1 MAELT
6 DNGRDDAAPRDA
18 GVPMTVSDVN
28 AWFVREVLPLEPVLM
43 QLFRRSWRNKA
54 DAEDLCQD
62 VYVRVYEAAQ
72 KQFPSPV
79 RPFVLTV
86 ARNLLINRMK
96 HEQVVGI
103 ETIGDLD
110 ALHLAADEPPAD
122 RKIMARE
129 ELRKLQIALDRL
141 PPRCREAVILRK
153 IEGLSRRE
161 IAARMG
167 ISEDTVHRHL
177 TEGRL
182 ALADILYASP
192 LDHGW
197 NP

>member
-1 MAELT
+1 MAKTT
-6 DNGRDDAAPRDA
+6 DNGRDDAAPHGA
-18 GVPMTVSDVN
+18 GEPMTVSDVN
-28 AWFVREVLPLEPVLM
+28 AWFVREVLPLEPILM
-43 QLFRRSWRNKA
+43 QFFGRSWRSKV

-86 ARNLLINRMK
+86 ARNLLINRLK

-103 ETIGDLD
+103 EAMGDLD
-110 ALHLAADEPPAD
+110 ALNVAADEPPPD
-122 RKIMARE
+122 RKVIARE
-129 ELRKLQIALDRL
+129 ELRRLQLALDRL
-141 PPRCREAVILRK
+141 PPRCREAVVLRK

-192 LDHGW
+192 ANNGW
-197 NP
+197 TP

>member
-1 MAELT
+1 MAEVT
-6 DNGRDDAAPRDA
+6 DNGRDDAALHNA
-18 GVPMTVSDVN
+18 GVSMSLSDVN

-43 QLFRRSWRNKA
+43 QLFRRSWRNKQ

-110 ALHLAADEPPAD
+110 ALHLAADEPTPD
-122 RKIMARE
+122 RKVMARE
-129 ELRKLQIALDRL
+129 ELRKLQTALDRL
-141 PPRCREAVILRK
+141 PPRCREAVIFRK

-197 NP
+197 TS